1 VLLTLF
7 VESNHVKEGQ
17 TILLVDYNESVIEIV
32 RKMADQSG
40 LRLLLAEDGQEG
52 FDLAKAE
59 LPDLIIIRKDVPVLD
74 ALSVSVLLK
83 QSHETENIPVMLIC
97 TVASSA
103 ERERLHDA
111 GCSGFIE
118 EPFTANDLLQRLE
131 DWLP

>member
-1 VLLTLF
+1 M
-7 VESNHVKEGQ
+7 KEDQ
-17 TILLVDYNESVIEIV
+17 TILLVDYNESVIETV
-32 RKMADQSG
+32 RKLANQTG

-52 FDLAKAE
+52 LDLAKAE
-59 LPDLIIIRKDVPVLD
+59 LPDLVIIRKDVPILD
-74 ALSVSVLLK
+74 ALSMSVLLK
-83 QSHETENIPVMLIC
+83 QSPETDNIPVVLIC
-97 TVASSA
+97 TVASSS

>member
-1 VLLTLF
+1 M
-7 VESNHVKEGQ
+7 KEGQ
-17 TILLVDYNESVIEIV
+17 TILLVDYNESVIETV
-32 RKMADQSG
+32 RKLANQTG
-40 LRLLLAEDGQEG
+40 LKLLIAEDGQEG
-52 FDLAKAE
+52 LDLAKAE
-59 LPDLIIIRKDVPVLD
+59 LPDLIIIRKDVPILD

-83 QSHETENIPVMLIC
+83 QSHETDNIPVVLIC
-97 TVASSA
+97 TVASSS

>member
-1 VLLTLF
+1 M
-7 VESNHVKEGQ
+7 KEGQ
-17 TILLVDYNESVIEIV
+17 TILLVDYNESVIETV
-32 RKMADQSG
+32 RKLANQAG
-40 LRLLLAEDGQEG
+40 LKLLLAEDGQEG
-52 FDLAKAE
+52 LDLAKAE
-59 LPDLIIIRKDVPVLD
+59 LPDLVIIRKDVPILD

-83 QSHETENIPVMLIC
+83 QSPETESIPVVLIC
-97 TVASSA
+97 TVASSS

>member
-1 VLLTLF
+1 
-7 VESNHVKEGQ
+7 VKEGQ
-17 TILLVDYNESVIEIV
+17 TILLVDYNESVIETV
-32 RKMADQSG
+32 RKLANQTG
-40 LRLLLAEDGQEG
+40 FRLILAEDGQEG
-52 FDLAKAE
+52 LDLAKAE
-59 LPDLIIIRKDVPVLD
+59 LPDLVIIRKDVPILD

-83 QSHETENIPVMLIC
+83 QSHETENRPVVLIC
-97 TVASSA
+97 TEASFS

>member
-1 VLLTLF
+1 MK
-7 VESNHVKEGQ
+7 ESQ
-17 TILLVDYNESVIEIV
+17 TILLVDYNESVIETV
-32 RKMADQSG
+32 RKLANQAG
-40 LRLLLAEDGQEG
+40 LKLLLAEDGQEG
-52 FDLAKAE
+52 LDLAKAE
-59 LPDLIIIRKDVPVLD
+59 LPDLVIIRKDVPILD

-83 QSHETENIPVMLIC
+83 QSHETESIPVVLIC
-97 TVASSA
+97 TVASSS

>member
-1 VLLTLF
+1 
-7 VESNHVKEGQ
+7 VKEGQ
-17 TILLVDYNESVIEIV
+17 TILLVDYNESVIETV
-32 RKMADQSG
+32 SKLANQTG
-40 LRLLLAEDGQEG
+40 LKLLIAEDGQEG
-52 FDLAKAE
+52 LDLAKAE
-59 LPDLIIIRKDVPVLD
+59 LPDLIIIRKDVPILD

-83 QSHETENIPVMLIC
+83 QSHETDNIPVVLIC
-97 TVASSA
+97 TVASSS

>member
-7 VESNHVKEGQ
+7 VESNQVKEDQ
-17 TILLVDYNESVIEIV
+17 TILLVDYNESVIQTV
-32 RKMADQSG
+32 RKLANQTG

-52 FDLAKAE
+52 LDLAKAE
-59 LPDLIIIRKDVPVLD
+59 LPDLIIIRKDVPILD

-83 QSHETENIPVMLIC
+83 QSHETENIPVVLIC
-97 TVASSA
+97 TVASSS

>member
-1 VLLTLF
+1 M
-7 VESNHVKEGQ
+7 KEDQ
-17 TILLVDYNESVIEIV
+17 TILLVDYNESVIETV
-32 RKMADQSG
+32 RKLANQTG

-52 FDLAKAE
+52 LDLAKAE
-59 LPDLIIIRKDVPVLD
+59 LPDLVIIRKDVPILD
-74 ALSVSVLLK
+74 ALSMSVLLK
-83 QSHETENIPVMLIC
+83 QSPETDDIPVVLIC
-97 TVASSA
+97 TVASSS